1 MQNIISIYFLHV
13 LILCRAIDVLSQQQQ
28 QRSTPSSSRRI
39 KRNKNISSNRKGINR
54 GRQMQD
60 TWIYNQESWDGS
72 SNGKGKGKGKGS
84 RKEPSSQPTEKFDLS
99 KCELYANL
107 WILDLTESCIGDPL
121 ENNFLGCQC
130 TDAEYRI
137 DLGQIDCGQHLCP
150 EDCEVCKTCLYYVID
165 DCVKAEPIT
174 YTEGPSSSPLSI

>member
-1 MQNIISIYFLHV
+1 MLFINKSIQKFTNMIIKVISISIFTV
-13 LILCRAIDVLSQQQQ
+13 AFVILVIPLTVMGELQEYLLR
-28 QRSTPSSSRRI
+28 
-39 KRNKNISSNRKGINR
+39 KNIDTTSSDNTIIVKRKQLKEATG
-54 GRQMQD
+54 G
-60 TWIYNQESWDGS
+60 
-72 SNGKGKGKGKGS
+72 GKGKGKGKGS